1 MKRAQAVR
9 LTAHAAVSFAAV
21 LSISCLAVSQV
32 PQKFSLL
39 ITKIERVNNG
49 CVVQAQ
55 SSKVLFRVSSD
66 ISGPCS
72 MLRVG
77 ETKTHQALRAVV
89 QTSPTDET
97 LDYAIVVVYNNVKN
111 DRRDNAVVSIESEE
125 ALSPK

>member
-9 LTAHAAVSFAAV
+9 LTAHAALSFAAV

-72 MLRVG
+72 MLRVSMVSRPIP
-77 ETKTHQALRAVV
+77 EPMTARHPRPLATCRR
-89 QTSPTDET
+89 T
-97 LDYAIVVVYNNVKN
+97 L
-111 DRRDNAVVSIESEE
+111 
-125 ALSPK
+125 